1 MLPLPVGAWGIQ
13 SRHQWGPSPCGGAG
27 GAYLY
32 LLKGDLKRKRFI
44 VVGIQRAL
52 FDGRFLLL
60 QSLGSLVESYF
71 HIGICFGHKI
81 HITVNCF
88 TCYRAGMLWSH
99 FQKVFATCE
108 FELKLY
114 LEKFRIVKGNV
125 CNTFWCTW
133 QHQHLARV
141 GTSCNE
147 ICIYEK

>member
-1 MLPLPVGAWGIQ
+1 MRFQAHAIIPSPVVLPLPVGAWGIQ
-13 SRHQWGPSPCGGAG
+13 SRHQWGPSPCEGAG

-81 HITVNCF
+81 HITVNCL

-99 FQKVFATCE
+99 FQK
-108 FELKLY
+108 Y
-114 LEKFRIVKGNV
+114 LLLASLNWNFIWKSLESWKETFVTRFDAPD
-125 CNTFWCTW
+125 NTST
-133 QHQHLARV
+133 
-141 GTSCNE
+141 
-147 ICIYEK
+147 